1 MKVVFTLVAFI
12 AAVVTAQ
19 STAPYYITAPI
30 QGTNFTAGDSAEIDW
45 SNGSDQK
52 ITISLLNGP
61 SAQTQSVLSVIA
73 SNVNGDDGSYTWNI
87 PSSVGV
93 SSTYS
98 IRIEYGSGNYSYSAA
113 FSIDGG
119 SKTLSY
125 SALPSTAVSSIS
137 SAAPSSVMLSTASSA
152 VSTIM
157 TSASASASASA
168 SSGKPSASA
177 STSGSMQNLAP
188 VWAAVV
194 PIIASLFF

>member
-1 MKVVFTLVAFI
+1 MKVVFTLVAFV

-45 SNGSDQK
+45 TNGSDQK
-52 ITISLLNGP
+52 ITLSLLNGP
-61 SAQTQSVLSVIA
+61 SAQTESVLMVIA

-87 PSSVGV
+87 PTSVAV
-93 SSTYS
+93 SDTYS
-98 IRIEYGSGNYSYSAA
+98 IRIEYGTGNYSYSAA
-113 FSIDGG
+113 FAISGG

-125 SALPSTAVSSIS
+125 SALPSTSMASLSTVASSS
-137 SAAPSSVMLSTASSA
+137 LLSTASS
-152 VSTIM
+152 VIPTVISST
-157 TSASASASASA
+157 SVSA
-168 SSGKPSASA
+168 SSSSSKPSATA
-177 STSGSMQNLAP
+177 ATSGVAQNLAP